1 MRTNIVR
8 IQKIILFIQF
18 SPALYGRGMLCLR
31 GHVLHITPK
40 HLAYEDKHLAHGT
53 RHVMSE
59 RPDLAHDKIHLAYG
73 YKHLEYE
80 NKHLAHTK
88 DHLIFS
94 IQPSPSWNELCY
106 V

>member
-1 MRTNIVR
+1 MEQGV
-8 IQKIILFIQF
+8 
-18 SPALYGRGMLCLR
+18 LCLR
-31 GHVLHITPK
+31 GHILHITPK
-40 HLAYEDKHLAHGT
+40 YLASEEKHLAYGT
-53 RHVMSE
+53 RHVVSE

-80 NKHLAHTK
+80 NKHLAHTE

-94 IQPSPSWNELCY
+94 IQPSPSWNEACY